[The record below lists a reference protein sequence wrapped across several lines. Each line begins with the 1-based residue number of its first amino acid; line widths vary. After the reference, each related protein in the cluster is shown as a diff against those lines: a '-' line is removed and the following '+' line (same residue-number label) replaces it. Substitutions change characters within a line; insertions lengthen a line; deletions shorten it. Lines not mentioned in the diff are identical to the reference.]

1 MPTEQSEHGRT
12 ETSRRAG
19 FVLWGLLLLGLCLR
33 LGLLLGDTKQR
44 RDLLASG
51 GSVAAE
57 LVRTLFIT
65 LSVGFVVYAYAVRS
79 PPKVH
84 ASGWRERYFPM
95 LIAALGFGFFLF
107 HAPPPSPALY
117 LTGMAICIVGWIVT
131 LWGFSHLR
139 HRFSIMAEA
148 RELVRTGPYAYVRH
162 PVYFGEMIN
171 WIGLAVLYLGWPV
184 ALYTAMLILL
194 QALRARVEDQKLAAA
209 FGMDYDRYRTR
220 TGFLFPRLTRPAAD
234 TR

>member
-1 MPTEQSEHGRT
+1 MSTEQSERSGT

-57 LVRTLFIT
+57 LLRTLFIT

-79 PPKVH
+79 PPKVY
-84 ASGWRERYFPM
+84 ASGWRERSFPM
-95 LIAALGFGFFLF
+95 LIAVLGFGYFLF
-107 HAPPPSPALY
+107 HSPPPAPALY
-117 LTGMAICIVGWIVT
+117 LTGMGLCIVGWIVT
-131 LWGFSHLR
+131 FWGFSHLR

-162 PVYFGEMIN
+162 PVYVGEMIN

-184 ALYTAMLILL
+184 ALYTATLIVL
-194 QALRARVEDQKLAAA
+194 QALRARVEDQKLADA
-209 FGMDYDRYRTR
+209 FGVDYELYRKR
-220 TGFLFPRLTRPAAD
+220 TGFLVPRLTRPEAEP
-234 TR
+234 R